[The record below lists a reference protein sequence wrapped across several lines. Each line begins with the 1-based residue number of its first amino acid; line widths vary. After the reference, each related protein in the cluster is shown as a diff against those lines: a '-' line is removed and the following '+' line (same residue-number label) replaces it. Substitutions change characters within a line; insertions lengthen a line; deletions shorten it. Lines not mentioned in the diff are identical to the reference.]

1 MAASEAFG
9 EKTFTLNFDMQSF
22 TVAMAVNLGYLSL
35 DTLETAQTQYDPIV
49 VLTDHTDTPNV
60 TYSMS
65 QYFDLRY
72 ASMAPIMCIRNL
84 THAPPN
90 YMTELCMLELPLT
103 WILYAVPIFNSG
115 GILSGGDRYGYS
127 GCSCSQD
134 NLFDDNCN
142 SFNLMSGLI
151 FYNNDLFYAGDL
163 FAMYLKV
170 IGEYS
175 SYYAFNEAMSP
186 ALYYIKMKI
195 NTYLEV
201 DDANVTQEALQPCR
215 GVPPGYLY
223 PVTCSVVGVNTF
235 SINSGNKQV
244 SDYHYVLQT

>member
-1 MAASEAFG
+1 MIQGTFNFGDFFGDTNCSAALDYSWVAASEAFG
-9 EKTFTLNFDMQSF
+9 EKTFNLNFDMQSF
-22 TVAMAVNLGYLSL
+22 AVAMAVNLGYLSL

-72 ASMAPIMCIRNL
+72 ASMNPIMCIRNL

-186 ALYYIKMKI
+186 AMRK
-195 NTYLEV
+195 
-201 DDANVTQEALQPCR
+201 
-215 GVPPGYLY
+215 
-223 PVTCSVVGVNTF
+223 
-235 SINSGNKQV
+235 
-244 SDYHYVLQT
+244 